1 MMKTAALFLIALFA
15 FAGNSVI
22 ARYALL
28 EPAIDPASFIIIRIL
43 SGAVTLWIL
52 LTLLQQR
59 TVKSKR
65 SITTK
70 GSWWGALM
78 LSVYAIA
85 FSYAY
90 VELETGFGALV
101 LFAAVQLTMLG
112 VNISRGVLLTKAEW
126 VGCIIAFGGLAYLV
140 VPTISVPDS
149 LLASITMIMAGSAWG
164 FYSLH
169 GRGRVNP
176 LADTTYN
183 FVRAAPI
190 VIVALLFALPDA
202 AVTSEGILLAVLSGS
217 VTSGLGYAVWY
228 LVLPRLSVTTAAI
241 GQLSVPLIAAYGGVL
256 FAGELFTRQLVIAA
270 SLIIGGILIVSWK
283 NKPR

>member
-1 MMKTAALFLIALFA
+1 MKTVALFLIALLA
-15 FAGNSVI
+15 FAGNSII

-43 SGAVTLWIL
+43 SGAITLCVL
-52 LTLLQQR
+52 LTILRQR
-59 TVKSKR
+59 TEKSKR
-65 SITTK
+65 TITTK

-112 VNISRGVLLTKAEW
+112 VNISRGVLLTKTEW
-126 VGCIIAFGGLAYLV
+126 IGCIVAFAGLAYLV
-140 VPTISVPDS
+140 APTISVPDS
-149 LLASITMIMAGSAWG
+149 LLASMIMIMAGSAWG

-183 FVRAAPI
+183 FVRAVPI
-190 VIVALLFALPDA
+190 VTVALLFTLPSAMISAD
-202 AVTSEGILLAVLSGS
+202 GILLAVLSGA

-256 FAGELFTRQLVIAA
+256 FAGELFTRQLIIAA